1 MATIKPFAG
10 WRYSPRGYGQDPGAV
25 TAPPYDVIDEKFQGE
40 LYRRNPHN
48 IIRLILP
55 REDDRE
61 KGSADRYES
70 VALRLRKWREEG
82 VIAPDPTPRIYLYEQ
97 TFRFGNGPELTRRGF
112 LALIRL
118 EEFSRGEIRPHE
130 KTLARP
136 REDRLRLLRATRA
149 NLSPVFFCYSDPE
162 GELEF
167 RLRPDDP
174 DVIRFTDEMGVVHR
188 FGYVDRQDLV
198 EKYVTGISRRTLFI
212 ADGHH
217 RYSSALDH
225 FRENPEAG
233 PEAGYTLGFYTRVE
247 DPGLLIL
254 PTHRMIKA
262 IPGLS
267 DREALARIEN
277 DFSSEAKEL
286 PPGVSEGEIADWI
299 NRENQEGGFAFALL
313 SAGSP
318 GIRFFRLR
326 PGVDLN
332 SRMTDIPEVVR
343 PISTAILDSLVLGN
357 LLGVAREEISYTSNP
372 LTVIQGLREGKYQKV
387 FIPRAV
393 SPAEILLVTEKGE
406 ICPPKTTF
414 FHPKLRSGLV
424 MRIF

>member
-1 MATIKPFAG
+1 MAEIKPFTG
-10 WRYSPRGYGQDPGAV
+10 WRYSPRVYGQDPGAV

-40 LYRRNPHN
+40 LYRRHPNN

-61 KGSADRYES
+61 KGAGDRYES
-70 VALRLRKWREEG
+70 VALRIRKWREEG
-82 VIAPDPTPRIYLYEQ
+82 VITPDPTPRIYLYEQ

-118 EEFSRGEIRPHE
+118 EEFARGEIRPHE
-130 KTLARP
+130 KTLSKP

-149 NLSPVFFCYSDPE
+149 NLSPVFFCYSDPQ
-162 GELEF
+162 GELDF

-174 DVIRFTDEMGVVHR
+174 GVIRFTDEMGVVQS
-188 FGYVDRQDLV
+188 FGFVDRQDLV
-198 EKYVTGISRRTLFI
+198 EKYVQGISRRKLLI

-225 FRENPEAG
+225 WRENPGAG
-233 PEAGYTLGFYTRVE
+233 PEAGYALGFYTRVE

-262 IPGLS
+262 VPGLS
-267 DREALARIEN
+267 DREIFARISS
-277 DFSSEAKEL
+277 DFDSQPREL

-299 NRENQEGGFAFALL
+299 NREIQEGGFTFALL

-318 GIRFFRLR
+318 GIHFFRLR

-332 SRMTDIPEVVR
+332 SRLAEVPEAVR
-343 PISTAILDSLVLGN
+343 PISTAILDNLVLGKM
-357 LLGVAREEISYTSNP
+357 LGVAREEIGYTSNP

-387 FIPRAV
+387 FIPRSV
-393 SPAEILLVTEKGE
+393 SPAEVLSVVEKGE

-414 FHPKLRSGLV
+414 FYPKLRSGLV
-424 MRIF
+424 IRLF